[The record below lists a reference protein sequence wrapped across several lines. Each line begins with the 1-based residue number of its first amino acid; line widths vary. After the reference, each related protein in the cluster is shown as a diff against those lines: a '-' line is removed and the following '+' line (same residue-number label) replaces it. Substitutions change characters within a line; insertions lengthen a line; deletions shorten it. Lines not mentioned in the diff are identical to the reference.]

1 MNFQNTKSLKTL
13 RTKLKKSSL
22 DKLREECGIFGI
34 SNHDEAAKLV
44 ALGLHALQHRG
55 QEGCGIVSYD
65 GKNFH
70 SEKRQGLVG
79 DHFTN
84 PLTIKKLPGNCAI
97 GHNRYSTTG
106 ETSLRN
112 IQPFFADLYGSGVSL
127 AHNGNLTN
135 AIELR
140 NNLVKDGAIFRTT
153 SDTETIVQL
162 IAKSKRLKM
171 VDKIIDALFQIQGG
185 YSLVMM
191 TNKKLIGLRDP
202 FGIRPLVLG
211 KLKNSYIFASETC
224 ALDIVGAKF
233 VREVENGEIILIE
246 NNEIN
251 SIKPFPQKK
260 SRPCIFEYIYF
271 ARPDS
276 IIEGK
281 CAYEF
286 RKRFG
291 EELAKESDIEADM
304 IVPVPDSGVPA
315 ALGFSQFTKK
325 PFELGLIRN
334 HYVGRTFIEPSQ
346 SIRSLGVKLKL
357 SSSKTLIKNKKI
369 ILIDDSLVRGTTCLK
384 IVKMIYDAGA
394 SEVHVRIA
402 CPEIIYPDFY
412 GVDMPT
418 RQELLAHNKSI
429 DEMCDYIKAK
439 SLKFLSLDGLYKALG
454 KGPRNKNYPQFS
466 DHYFTGEYPVK
477 PIDKLGTNKITQL
490 SLLSGKS
497 NN

>member
-1 MNFQNTKSLKTL
+1 M
-13 RTKLKKSSL
+13 KKSSL

-34 SNHDEAAKLV
+34 SNHDEATKLV

-55 QEGCGIVSYD
+55 QEGCGIVSFD

-84 PLTIKKLPGNCAI
+84 PSTIKKLPGNFAI

-162 IAKSKRLKM
+162 IAKSKRVKM

-211 KLKNSYIFASETC
+211 KLNNSYIFASETC

-233 VREVENGEIILIE
+233 IREVENGEIIVIE

-286 RKRFG
+286 RKKFG

-369 ILIDDSLVRGTTCLK
+369 ILIDDSLVRGTTCYK

-418 RQELLAHNKSI
+418 KQELLAHNKSI

-439 SLKFLSLDGLYKALG
+439 SLKFLSLDGLYRALG
-454 KGPRNKNYPQFS
+454 KGPRNKSYPQFS

-477 PIDKLGTNKITQL
+477 PIDELGSNKITQL
-490 SLLSGKS
+490 SLLSSKS